1 MNLFFPCPFLVVI
14 YLIRGKS
21 EKMKKMKG
29 KGKEEEI
36 VNSGVLVSGGRIWN
50 EGSFH
55 IWPS

>member
-1 MNLFFPCPFLVVI
+1 MNLFFPCPLLVVI